1 MYKKLNLEMAINI
14 LSLIQ
19 SNEKWNIDDL
29 IDQLGIKKKEL
40 IYLLSIVTDIYS
52 QHGELLIDYEYNEE
66 NQEFLFNIN
75 SSIKNVTQIN
85 DGELFNIYFLLS
97 TNSIYKQLIIENK
110 DVKQFYDVLS
120 NFFNI
125 DIFEN
130 NNNENIGDLTFFE
143 ENVISYIKLGTVREN
158 LYRIQPIS
166 LTTNTDGIVLE
177 AIDLDDETYKTFL
190 LNRII
195 DVFDNVEFK
204 NNKKTK
210 GSIIELKFN
219 FEKETVLSCF
229 NQKNI
234 KVTGK
239 QAIVTFY
246 SESNAINFALNHF
259 NEIEIIT
266 PQSIANEISIRKTKL
281 IKKLNYESC

>member
-1 MYKKLNLEMAINI
+1 MNKKLNLEMAINI

-219 FEKETVLSCF
+219 FEKETVLSGF

>member
-1 MYKKLNLEMAINI
+1 MNKKLNLEMAINI

-66 NQEFLFNIN
+66 DQEFLFNIN

-97 TNSIYKQLIIENK
+97 TNLIYKQLITDNK
-110 DVKQFYDVLS
+110 DVKKFYDILS
-120 NFFNI
+120 DYFNI
-125 DIFEN
+125 DIFDN
-130 NNNENIGDLTFFE
+130 NNNENIGDITFFE

-204 NNKKTK
+204 NNKKTN

-219 FEKETVLSCF
+219 FEKETVLNSF

-234 KVTGK
+234 KVTGR
-239 QAIVTFY
+239 QAVVKFY
-246 SESNAINFALNHF
+246 SESNALNFALNNF

-281 IKKLNYESC
+281 IKKLKV

>member
-1 MYKKLNLEMAINI
+1 MNKKLNLEMAINI

-19 SNEKWNIDDL
+19 SNEKWNIDNL

-110 DVKQFYDVLS
+110 DVKEFYDVLS

-125 DIFEN
+125 DIFDN
-130 NNNENIGDLTFFE
+130 NNNENIGDITFFE
-143 ENVISYIKLGTVREN
+143 ENVISYIKLGTLREN

-166 LTTNTDGIVLE
+166 LTTNSDGIVLE

-195 DVFDNVEFK
+195 DVFDNAEFID
-204 NNKKTK
+204 NKKTK
-210 GSIIELKFN
+210 RSKIELKFN
-219 FEKETVLSCF
+219 FEKETVLNGF

-234 KVTGK
+234 KVKGR

-246 SESNAINFALNHF
+246 SESNALNFALNHF
-259 NEIEIIT
+259 NDIEIIT

-281 IKKLNYESC
+281 IKKLKV

>member
-1 MYKKLNLEMAINI
+1 MNKKLNLEMAINI

-130 NNNENIGDLTFFE
+130 NNNENIGDITFFE
-143 ENVISYIKLGTVREN
+143 ENVISYVKLGTVREN

-195 DVFDNVEFK
+195 EVFDNVEFK

-219 FEKETVLSCF
+219 FEKETVLNAL

-234 KVTGK
+234 KVTGR
-239 QAIVTFY
+239 QAKVTFY
-246 SESNAINFALNHF
+246 SESNALNFALNHF

-281 IKKLNYESC
+281 IKKLKV

>member
-1 MYKKLNLEMAINI
+1 MNKKLNLEMAINI

-66 NQEFLFNIN
+66 NQEFFFNIN

-110 DVKQFYDVLS
+110 DVKEFYDVLS

-125 DIFEN
+125 DIFDN
-130 NNNENIGDLTFFE
+130 NNNENIGDITFFE
-143 ENVISYIKLGTVREN
+143 ENVISYIKLGTLREN

-166 LTTNTDGIVLE
+166 LTTNSDGIVLE

-195 DVFDNVEFK
+195 DVFDNTEFK

-210 GSIIELKFN
+210 RSIIELKFN
-219 FEKETVLSCF
+219 FEKETVLNGF

-234 KVTGK
+234 KVKGR

-259 NEIEIIT
+259 NDIEIIT

-281 IKKLNYESC
+281 IKKLKV

>member
-1 MYKKLNLEMAINI
+1 MNKKLNLEMAINI

-110 DVKQFYDVLS
+110 DVKEFYDVLS

-125 DIFEN
+125 DIFDN
-130 NNNENIGDLTFFE
+130 NNNENIGDITFFE
-143 ENVISYIKLGTVREN
+143 ENVISYIKLGTLREN

-166 LTTNTDGIVLE
+166 LTTNSDGIVLE

-195 DVFDNVEFK
+195 DVFDNAEFK
-204 NNKKTK
+204 DNKKTK
-210 GSIIELKFN
+210 RSIIELKFN
-219 FEKETVLSCF
+219 FEKETVLNGF

-234 KVTGK
+234 KVKGR

-246 SESNAINFALNHF
+246 SESNALNFALNHF
-259 NEIEIIT
+259 NDIEIIT

-281 IKKLNYESC
+281 IKKLKI

>member
-1 MYKKLNLEMAINI
+1 MNKKLNLEMAINI

-75 SSIKNVTQIN
+75 SSIQNVTQIN

-110 DVKQFYDVLS
+110 DVKEFYDVLS
-120 NFFNI
+120 NYFNI
-125 DIFEN
+125 DIFDN
-130 NNNENIGDLTFFE
+130 NNNENIGDITFFE
-143 ENVISYIKLGTVREN
+143 ENVISYIKLGTLREN

-166 LTTNTDGIVLE
+166 LTTNSDGIVLE

-195 DVFDNVEFK
+195 DVFDNTEFK

-210 GSIIELKFN
+210 RSIIELKFN
-219 FEKETVLSCF
+219 FEKETVLNGF

-234 KVTGK
+234 KVKGR

-246 SESNAINFALNHF
+246 SESNALNFALNHF
-259 NEIEIIT
+259 NDIEIIT

-281 IKKLNYESC
+281 IKKLKV

>member
-1 MYKKLNLEMAINI
+1 MNKKLNLEMAINI

-40 IYLLSIVTDIYS
+40 FYLLSIVTDIYS

-110 DVKQFYDVLS
+110 NVKQFYDVLS

-143 ENVISYIKLGTVREN
+143 ENVISYIKLGTVGEN

-219 FEKETVLSCF
+219 FEKETVLNGF

-234 KVTGK
+234 KVTGR

-246 SESNAINFALNHF
+246 SESNALNFALNHF

-281 IKKLNYESC
+281 IKKLKV